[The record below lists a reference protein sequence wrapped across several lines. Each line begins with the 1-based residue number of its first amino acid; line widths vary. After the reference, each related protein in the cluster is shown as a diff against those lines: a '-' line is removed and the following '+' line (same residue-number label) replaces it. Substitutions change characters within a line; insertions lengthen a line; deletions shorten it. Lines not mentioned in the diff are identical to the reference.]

1 MMTRELGVTHMGPD
15 KMLFV
20 VVEATEV
27 GVVVLV
33 LQDNPAYMK
42 PMLPGTVMNVL
53 EETVFW
59 EESVPFVSL
68 RDEGK
73 VSS

>member
-1 MMTRELGVTHMGPD
+1 MTREIGVTYMGPD

-20 VVEATEV
+20 VVEATEL
-27 GVVVLV
+27 GAVVLV
-33 LQDNPAYMK
+33 LEDNPAYKK

-53 EETVFW
+53 EETAFW
-59 EESVPFVSL
+59 EESVPFASL